1 MAVPRP
7 IRSLL
12 PATLVW
18 KGTAEAKTV
27 FLTFDDGPTPG
38 LTGQILDILDEYRS
52 RATFF
57 CVGEN
62 VSRYPALYNE
72 ILSMGHAAGNH
83 THRHLQG
90 WKTGAEEYFEDVEKA
105 SQFIHSGFFRPP
117 YGRITGRQVR
127 LLKDQY
133 RIIMWTLLSRD
144 FDPSTD
150 PVKNLEVMKRKTSP
164 GAIVV
169 FHDNLKAAKNMLHML
184 PAYLTFLLEEGY
196 RVEPLNAAF
205 PGGTS

>member
-1 MAVPRP
+1 M
-7 IRSLL
+7 
-12 PATLVW
+12 
-18 KGTAEAKTV
+18 

-62 VSRYPALYNE
+62 VSRYPALYEE
-72 ILSMGHAAGNH
+72 ILSRGHAAGNH

-105 SQFIHSGFFRPP
+105 AQFIHSRFFRPP

-169 FHDNLKAAKNMLHML
+169 FHDSMKAGKNMLHML
-184 PAYLTFLLEEGY
+184 PAYLGFLLEEGY
-196 RVEPLNAAF
+196 RVESLNAAF
-205 PGGTS
+205 PGDTS